1 MARAHDVAMHA
12 VQSGRNRVQPYIG
25 EFQRGGYHHV
35 APHAI
40 PCARVSQDVQV
51 AFRIHLPVK
60 IHEATQVP
68 RRLKLRAIAAY
79 VR

>member
-1 MARAHDVAMHA
+1 MAWAHDVTMRA
-12 VQSGRNRVQPYIG
+12 VQSGKNRVQPYIG
-25 EFQRGGYHHV
+25 EFQREGYHHV
-35 APHAI
+35 ALHAI

-51 AFRIHLPVK
+51 AFHIHLPVK
-60 IHEATQVP
+60 SHEAKQVT